1 MEIYE
6 QNNNRYY
13 NAPPRPKTWLAS
25 SILTTIF
32 CCLPF
37 GIVGIVY
44 AAQVSANYE
53 AGRYEE
59 AERASR
65 IARNWTIASFLFGG
79 GLYLIC
85 LLLYFNIRNKLAYPE
100 RHNCINDDYET
111 GDFMDCCHRFRCSG
125 GFYFCDYR
133 P

>member
-44 AAQVSANYE
+44 AAQGSANYE

-85 LLLYFNIRNKLAYPE
+85 LLLYLIFGISLL
-100 RHNCINDDYET
+100 T
-111 GDFMDCCHRFRCSG
+111 LSG
-125 GFYFCDYR
+125 ITV
-133 P
+133 

>member
-79 GLYLIC
+79 GFYLIC
-85 LLLYFNIRNKLAYPE
+85 LLLYYIFGISLLTLGISLLTLSAL
-100 RHNCINDDYET
+100 T
-111 GDFMDCCHRFRCSG
+111 V
-125 GFYFCDYR
+125 
-133 P
+133 